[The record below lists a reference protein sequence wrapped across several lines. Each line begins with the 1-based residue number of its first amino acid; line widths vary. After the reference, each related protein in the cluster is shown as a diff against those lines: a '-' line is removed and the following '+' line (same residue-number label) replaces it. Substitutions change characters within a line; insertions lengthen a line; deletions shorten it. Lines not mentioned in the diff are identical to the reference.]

1 MRGKCHSFAC
11 GGVGKSDFVG
21 VEKESLCL
29 FAAVECVAKYRIAEP
44 VLVGAVNTELVSAT
58 SLGIKIN
65 SWEFGINHFV
75 LCYCWFAVFVV
86 HHLTRTVI
94 KVGTERKTYLSSLE
108 YSLLLS
114 GRLGGGH
121 LLLQHRYIALLYGV
135 LRELFLK
142 IMVGVKGLGN
152 HHDAA
157 RCLVKTVDYQ
167 RTVAVGVPLPHDVI
181 DGHLA
186 CLSGHRQH
194 PRRLYYNSKL
204 RILKDRTHNL
214 LYPGRGRE
222 RGLGWGWVDHPPHQ
236 RHATSFARGIEV

>member
-1 MRGKCHSFAC
+1 MRGKCHSFTC

-29 FAAVECVAKYRIAEP
+29 FSAVECVAKYRIAES

-58 SLGIKIN
+58 CLGIKIN

-114 GRLGGGH
+114 LEYS
-121 LLLQHRYIALLYGV
+121 LLPEG
-135 LRELFLK
+135 
-142 IMVGVKGLGN
+142 
-152 HHDAA
+152 
-157 RCLVKTVDYQ
+157 
-167 RTVAVGVPLPHDVI
+167 
-181 DGHLA
+181 
-186 CLSGHRQH
+186 
-194 PRRLYYNSKL
+194 RRLYS
-204 RILKDRTHNL
+204 
-214 LYPGRGRE
+214 RE
-222 RGLGWGWVDHPPHQ
+222 ER
-236 RHATSFARGIEV
+236 